1 MKTFFKGSIKLITP
15 EIFNDNRGHFSE
27 VYNYESYKIKYGIKD
42 RFVQDN
48 ISYSKYKNT
57 IRGMHL
63 QNKPFEQSKLVF
75 VIKGSIMDFFLD
87 LRKKSK
93 TFGQYGSVI
102 LKSSNRQFL
111 YVKRGFAHGF
121 KTLENNTTVMYKV
134 SNYYSPKNEITMN
147 YLDKTIN
154 INWKLNKNKV
164 HLSKKDLKGIS
175 FIKVTNK
182 L

>member
-1 MKTFFKGSIKLITP
+1 MKKFFNGAIKLITP
-15 EIFNDNRGHFSE
+15 EVFKDNRGRFSE
-27 VYNYESYKIKYGIKD
+27 VYNYKTYIAKYGIKD

-48 ISYSKYKNT
+48 ISYSNYKNT

-63 QNKPFEQSKLVF
+63 QYKPFEQSKLVF
-75 VIKGSIMDFFLD
+75 VIKGSIMDFFVD
-87 LRKKSK
+87 LRKSSK

-102 LKSSNRQFL
+102 LNSSNRQFL
-111 YVKRGFAHGF
+111 YIKKGFAHGF

-147 YLDKTIN
+147 YLDKKIK
-154 INWKLNKNKV
+154 INWRLNKRKV
-164 HLSKKDLKGIS
+164 YLSTKDLKGIN
-175 FIKVTNK
+175 IEQVNNK

>member
-1 MKTFFKGSIKLITP
+1 MKTFFNGSIKLITP
-15 EIFNDNRGHFSE
+15 EVFKDNRGHFSE
-27 VYNYESYKIKYGIKD
+27 VYNYEIYKKKYGIKD

-48 ISYSKYKNT
+48 ISYSNYKNT

-75 VIKGSIMDFFLD
+75 VIKGSIIDFFLD
-87 LRKKSK
+87 LRKSSK

-111 YVKRGFAHGF
+111 YIKKGFAHGF

-147 YLDKTIN
+147 YLDKNIN

-164 HLSKKDLKGIS
+164 HLSKKDLRGIS
-175 FIKVTNK
+175 IEKVKNK